1 MIIQHNMLA
10 EGAGRAFNIN
20 NKEKAK
26 YTEKLSTGY
35 KINRAADNAA
45 GLAISEEMRAQVRGM
60 KQGSTNSRDG
70 ISLFNTAD
78 GAMQE
83 IDNMLHRMRE
93 LCVQATND
101 TNTTGDRAAIDEEV
115 QAIRNEIKRVSEQ
128 TEFNTKKILLGTV
141 SEVFIQSGSNSFSGA
156 DFELPKVTLSSL
168 AIVSINVKTRDKASS
183 YIDICAKAVEKMND
197 YRSSLGAYVNR
208 LEHSQSVADNTAEN
222 LQAAESKLR
231 DTDMAD
237 AMVQQSKTSILEQAI
252 TSMLTQANNTPKGV
266 LSLLQ

>member
-26 YTEKLSTGY
+26 YAEKLSTGY

-101 TNTTGDRAAIDEEV
+101 TNTSSDRGAIDEEI
-115 QAIRNEIKRVSEQ
+115 QALRNEIKRVSDQ
-128 TEFNTKKILLGTV
+128 TEFNTKKVLMGKV
-141 SEVFIQSGSNSFSGA
+141 SEVYIQAGANSNAGVN
-156 DFELPKVTLSSL
+156 FELPKVTLSAL
-168 AIVSINVKTRDKASS
+168 AIVSVNVRTRDNASS
-183 YIDICAKAVEKMND
+183 YIDICAKAIEKMND

-222 LQAAESKLR
+222 LQASESKLR

-237 AMVQQSKTSILEQAI
+237 AMVQESKTNILEQAI